1 MAGTIVALTSVGETD
16 PAKLKFFALHALR
29 GARRFKSV

>member
-1 MAGTIVALTSVGETD
+1 LTSVGETD

-29 GARRFKSV
+29 GAAATTRDDDTI